1 MVLAVRSTFLDT
13 ITSMF
18 TVISLFCVTDL
29 GDHDVLH
36 VFRFYCSLVV
46 WRIMTTTSLN
56 LFNLFLNLRKKVHSP
71 YKQIR
76 KFK

>member
-46 WRIMTTTSLN
+46 WRIMTTTSLQSIFE
-56 LFNLFLNLRKKVHSP
+56 LEKKSSFPV
-71 YKQIR
+71 QIR